1 MVGRNVGLVG
11 LIVVVGRN
19 VEPVEEREHADG
31 QFCECLRFPL
41 VEVSEKHAVDYF
53 VSW

>member
-1 MVGRNVGLVG
+1 MGLG
-11 LIVVVGRN
+11 SLIVVVGRN

-31 QFCECLRFPL
+31 QAAYAYAL
-41 VEVSEKHAVDYF
+41 VVEASEKHAVDYF